1 MNLKTLRQFVI
12 LFGAFFLIWF
22 ALSRIEFIKPETT
35 EKLSKQKEETL
46 GKLFIDQVL
55 SQNDTCRTDSVV
67 YTIRNLMKH
76 LCRSNNI
83 DTQSIQLH
91 LIHHSEINAYALPG
105 RHIVLHSA
113 LVQYCNNPE
122 ELTAVL
128 AHEVAHIEKNH
139 VMKKLTREVGIALL
153 TAVISGGNNGE
164 IVGEM
169 VHTLSSNHY
178 SRELESEAD
187 ATAIKYLVQAGVN
200 PLGLSDFLF
209 RLSKDQDQLISI
221 PWISTHPESN
231 KRVAEILE
239 LSQTEQYTEQAIIDS
254 VAWASIKNMLAT
266 ETEY

>member
-12 LFGAFFLIWF
+12 LFGAFFLVWF
-22 ALSRIEFIKPETT
+22 ALSRIEFIKPERT
-35 EKLSKQKEETL
+35 EKLSKQKEEIL

-55 SQNDTCRTDSVV
+55 SQHDTCRIDTVV
-67 YTIRNLMKH
+67 QTIQNLMYH

-83 DTQSIQLH
+83 DTQSIRLH
-91 LIHHSEINAYALPG
+91 LIHHSEVNAYAFPG
-105 RHIVLHSA
+105 RHIVLHSE
-113 LVQYCNNPE
+113 LVQYCNNPG
-122 ELTAVL
+122 ELAAVL

-139 VMKKLTREVGIALL
+139 VMKKLTREVGIVLI

-187 ATAIKYLVQAGVN
+187 AVAVKYLAQAGIN

-209 RLSKDQDQLISI
+209 RLSKDQDPLIPI
-221 PWISTHPESN
+221 QWISTHPESN
-231 KRVAEILE
+231 QRVAEILE
-239 LSQTEQYTEQAIIDS
+239 LS
-254 VAWASIKNMLAT
+254 
-266 ETEY
+266 